1 MGRRLRAVPSPGLPC
16 RTCTLTRLSE
26 KGGFPGYCCSSRPF
40 MGRNAAPVK
49 LLCMIARFFPS
60 VKGNTREMQDCPGSL
75 HPGVKA
81 RRITSSLA
89 TERQAVNRQPWR
101 QLPALVDRRES
112 SLVQQA
118 LQTDLQRLNAGNR
131 ATRPTA
137 TQSIESGTRP
147 RAAMAGDPAS
157 RSIDRRK
164 SIAPMACKREAGGAK
179 SKQRSRGNPL
189 TGRGKPAE
197 RQRQ

>member
-1 MGRRLRAVPSPGLPC
+1 
-16 RTCTLTRLSE
+16 
-26 KGGFPGYCCSSRPF
+26 

-49 LLCMIARFFPS
+49 LLCMIARFFSS

-101 QLPALVDRRES
+101 QLPALVDWRES

-189 TGRGKPAE
+189 TGSARTRKPKCTCFFAQKQGISIRPANAMIICRASGARE
-197 RQRQ
+197 EYSNEIRTGH